1 MSDWNLS
8 TGTTNITKW
17 TRSWR
22 QEFYTDLDTDF
33 TVVLHMEEVTK
44 LETGEV
50 IHKSLPDVRRTLS
63 QVMGD
68 PDAVQMVTLMT
79 SLAKKW
85 LDEDN
90 TPPAPP
96 VEPPPVDPP
105 TEPIV

>member
-1 MSDWNLS
+1 MSDWNLQ
-8 TGTTNITKW
+8 TGTTNVTKW

-22 QEFYTDLDTDF
+22 QEFYTDLGTDF
-33 TVVLHMEEVTK
+33 RVVLHMEEVTT
-44 LETGEV
+44 LDTGEV
-50 IHKSLPDVRRTLS
+50 VHKPLTAVSRTLS

-90 TPPAPP
+90 TPPEP
-96 VEPPPVDPP
+96 VIDEPV
-105 TEPIV
+105 V